1 MLFTLAL
8 LLSFPTVAFCTATNG
23 KLGGGDLT
31 LALLLSFPTVA
42 FCTATNGKLGGGD
55 LETRL
60 QINHLNYLTLTC
72 YRQGMTEGG

>member
-8 LLSFPTVAFCTATNG
+8 LLSFPTVTICTATNG

-60 QINHLNYLTLTC
+60 QINHLNYLTKLT
-72 YRQGMTEGG
+72 TDLL